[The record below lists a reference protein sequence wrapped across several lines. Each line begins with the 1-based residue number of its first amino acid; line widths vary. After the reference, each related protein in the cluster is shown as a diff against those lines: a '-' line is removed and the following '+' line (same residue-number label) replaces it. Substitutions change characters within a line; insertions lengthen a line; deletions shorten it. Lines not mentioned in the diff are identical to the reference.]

1 MIDAWTGRTP
11 SPSEFD
17 RPPGAGPVSGLVD
30 RIDAVATELR
40 EKTTNLFR
48 TAGITISNTLMT
60 LANNLRVEGTLTST
74 GPASFGGNTT
84 VTGALSTTGAAT
96 LGGNTNVTG
105 TFSTTGAATFG
116 GNTSITGTLGVTGT
130 ANIGGQMNVTGDA
143 VFSGNLA
150 VPNGSITNAA
160 LANPVTGV
168 TNNAFQSGISAGPS
182 SMAVASASVT
192 VPDGFTQARVIA
204 ISNAAAGNSAVN
216 CYTRINGSDGGTMTG
231 VYAFAS
237 SSHAVSLSGL
247 TPGST
252 ITAQTM
258 IAAIP
263 AYPTCMA
270 TTTILAFFFK

>member
-17 RPPGAGPVSGLVD
+17 RPPGAGPVSGLVE

-84 VTGALSTTGAAT
+84 VTGAL
-96 LGGNTNVTG
+96 
-105 TFSTTGAATFG
+105 
-116 GNTSITGTLGVTGT
+116 GVTGT
-130 ANIGGQMNVTGDA
+130 ANIDGQMNVTGDA

-160 LANPVTGV
+160 LANPVVIVGAAPATTGGWAV
-168 TNNAFQSGISAGPS
+168 STTSDAKASSVISVPAGYSRATVIAWANMHFMDSSPNGGWVRATIQGNGGAEMGGLANLQLGQSATHTLGLTGLSGGTIGVSCD
-182 SMAVASASVT
+182 VRASVAT
-192 VPDGFTQARVIA
+192 GGMSGRIA
-204 ISNAAAGNSAVN
+204 Q
-216 CYTRINGSDGGTMTG
+216 
-231 VYAFAS
+231 
-237 SSHAVSLSGL
+237 
-247 TPGST
+247 
-252 ITAQTM
+252 ITA
-258 IAAIP
+258 I
-263 AYPTCMA
+263 
-270 TTTILAFFFK
+270 AFFQR